1 VSVAAGEAAATAV
14 PAERQPLWL
23 NGVHLLALWAF
34 ALVQP
39 LFDLLGRNADF
50 FVARGSTS
58 GDIVAFAVGVTVLPP
73 LLLFAIEGLVGLV
86 STRARDWVHL
96 AFVAL
101 LTAVVALGFIKK
113 VVNGPSA
120 LLFPVS
126 LALGIGAA
134 AWYESEKS
142 VRTFATVLAAAPP
155 LFLFLFLFSSPVH
168 KLVLTGEAKAQAA
181 KVDSKTPVVMISF
194 DEFPIT
200 SLLRPDGSIDAV
212 RYPNFARFARQATW
226 FRNATT
232 VADGTR
238 WATPIVISGQLPKKD
253 ALPTF
258 QDYPQNLFTAL
269 GAGYRLHVTEPVT
282 RLCPK
287 KLCADTGPREVE
299 AGDVAGTASPDSE
312 NESFPERM
320 KSMASDLGIVSL
332 HLVLPDDLREHLP
345 SVSEQ
350 LGNFGAKEK
359 RAAPAALPTRPP
371 PRRGSVAAQRSL
383 HRATG
388 RELTELIPEAKKT
401 EQSRPAFPRFIDSI
415 KPYSGAGK
423 PPLYFMHILLPHHP
437 WHYLPS
443 GRTYGESE
451 PAIPGLRDN
460 IWNGD
465 GEAVNQGWQRHLL
478 QVAYVDRELGVLMT
492 RLRATG
498 LWDRALI
505 VLAADHGVAFAP
517 NSPRRKITTQ
527 DVGGIAPVPF
537 FMKLP
542 HVSRG
547 RVMDKHVQT
556 TDILPSIADAL
567 DFELPEKSDG
577 QSALSQD
584 FRASPEV
591 PVWSTTSTKE
601 FKLVT
606 VPFPVFLARRGAVV
620 NQQASLFGTGST
632 QPGLLWAVGPERE
645 LVGRQLGSASVAG
658 TLPASVRYDHPE
670 ELEAWAPAAP
680 WAPSHV
686 SGTVDGLPAGRN
698 LALAVDGRIR
708 AVARTYDYLG
718 KTRFSFMA
726 PEAAFRPGAND
737 VRVLAVTGS
746 GRGLRLTALGA

>member
-1 VSVAAGEAAATAV
+1 VSSAAGAAAAAA
-14 PAERQPLWL
+14 PAEREGQSPWL
-23 NGVHLLALWAF
+23 NGLHLLALWSF

-58 GDIVAFAVGVTVLPP
+58 GDIVAFAIGVTVIPP
-73 LLLFAIEGLVGLV
+73 LLLFAIEGLAGLA
-86 STRARDWVHL
+86 SSRARDWLHL

-101 LTAVVALGFIKK
+101 LAAIIALGFIKK
-113 VVNGPSA
+113 AVDTSSA

-126 LALGIGAA
+126 LAFGIGAA
-134 AWYESEKS
+134 AWYQSEKS

-168 KLVLTGEAKAQAA
+168 KLVLSGEAKAEAA
-181 KVDSKTPVVMISF
+181 NVNSKTPVVMISF
-194 DEFPIT
+194 DEFPIA
-200 SLLRPDGSIDAV
+200 SLMRPDGSIDAV
-212 RYPNFARFARQATW
+212 RYPNFARFARQSTW

-258 QDYPQNLFTAL
+258 QDYPQNLFTVL
-269 GAGYRLHVTEPVT
+269 GAGYRLNVTEPVT

-299 AGDVAGTASPDSE
+299 AGDVAGTASPDAE
-312 NESFPERM
+312 DESFPERM

-359 RAAPAALPTRPP
+359 AAPAALPGRQTPQ
-371 PRRGSVAAQRSL
+371 GSVSAQQRL
-383 HRATG
+383 RRATG
-388 RELTELIPEAKKT
+388 RRLTELIPEAKQA
-401 EQSRPAFPRFIDSI
+401 EQSRPAFPRFIDEI

-451 PAIPGLRDN
+451 PPIPGLRDN

-465 GEAVNQGWQRHLL
+465 GEAVDQGWQRHLL
-478 QVAYVDRELGVLMT
+478 QVGYVDRELGVLMT
-492 RLRATG
+492 KLRATG

-505 VLAADHGVAFAP
+505 VFAADHGVAFAP

-542 HVSRG
+542 RESRG
-547 RVMDKHVQT
+547 RILDKHVQT
-556 TDILPSIADAL
+556 IDILPSIADAL
-567 DFELPEKSDG
+567 DFQLPDKSDG
-577 QSALSQD
+577 QSALSKD
-584 FRASPEV
+584 FKPSSEV
-591 PVWSTTSTKE
+591 RVWSTTSTKE
-601 FKLVT
+601 FKLVS

-620 NQQASLFGTGST
+620 NQQASLFGTGTT
-632 QPGLLWAVGPERE
+632 QPGLLWAVGPDRG
-645 LVGRQLGSASVAG
+645 LVGRPLASASLAG
-658 TLPASVRYDHPE
+658 TLPATVRFDRPE
-670 ELEAWAPAAP
+670 ELQNWAPEAS

-686 SGTVDGLPAGRN
+686 SGTIDGLPAGRN

-718 KTRFSFMA
+718 KVRFSFMA
-726 PEAAFRPGAND
+726 PESAFRPGAND

-746 GRGLRLTALGA
+746 GRGVRLAALGA

>member
-1 VSVAAGEAAATAV
+1 VTGAAATAAAPV
-14 PAERQPLWL
+14 EAERQPLWL
-23 NGVHLLALWAF
+23 NGVHLLALWSF

-58 GDIVAFAVGVTVLPP
+58 GDIVAFAVGVTLIPP
-73 LLLFAIEGLVGLV
+73 LLLLAIETLVGLA
-86 STRARDWVHL
+86 SPRARHWVHL

-101 LTAVVALGFIKK
+101 LAAVIALGFIKK
-113 VVNGPSA
+113 VFDTSSV

-126 LALGIGAA
+126 LAFGIGAA
-134 AWYESEKS
+134 AWYQGEKS
-142 VRTFATVLAAAPP
+142 VRTFATVLGAAPP

-226 FRNATT
+226 FRNTTT

-269 GAGYRLHVTEPVT
+269 GGGYRLHVTEPVT

-287 KLCADTGPREVE
+287 SLCADTGPREVE
-299 AGDVAGTASPDSE
+299 AGDVAGTASPDAE
-312 NESFPERM
+312 DESFPERM

-350 LGNFGAKEK
+350 LGNFGAQEK
-359 RAAPAALPTRPP
+359 KAAPAALPSRPP
-371 PRRGSVAAQRSL
+371 PPKGSVSAQRRL
-383 HRATG
+383 RRATG
-388 RELTELIPEAKKT
+388 RELTELIPEAKQA
-401 EQSRPAFPRFIDSI
+401 EQSRPAFPRFIDEI

-451 PAIPGLRDN
+451 PPIPGLRDN
-460 IWNGD
+460 VWNGD
-465 GEAVNQGWQRHLL
+465 GEAVDQGWQRHLL

-492 RLRATG
+492 KLRATG

-517 NSPRRKITTQ
+517 NSPRRKITKQ

-542 HVSRG
+542 RETRG

-556 TDILPSIADAL
+556 IDILPSIADAL

-577 QSALSQD
+577 QSALSKD
-584 FRASPEV
+584 FRPSPEV
-591 PVWSTTSTKE
+591 RVWSTTSTKE
-601 FKLVT
+601 FKLLEI
-606 VPFPVFLARRGAVV
+606 PYPLFLTRRGAVV

-632 QPGLLWAVGPERE
+632 RPGLLWAVGPVRE
-645 LVGRQLGSASVAG
+645 LVGRPLASASLAG
-658 TLPASVRYDHPE
+658 TLPATVRYDRPE
-670 ELEAWAPAAP
+670 ELQTWTPAAP

-686 SGTVDGLPAGRN
+686 SGTIDGLPAGRN

-708 AVARTYDYLG
+708 AVARTYDFLG
-718 KTRFSFMA
+718 KTRFSFVA

-746 GRGLRLTALGA
+746 GRGVRLAALGG

>member
-1 VSVAAGEAAATAV
+1 VSEAVAAAAPAE
-14 PAERQPLWL
+14 AERQPLWL
-23 NGVHLLALWAF
+23 NGAHLLALWAF

-58 GDIVAFAVGVTVLPP
+58 GDIVAFAIGVTLIPP
-73 LLLFAIEGLVGLV
+73 LVLVLVELVVGLV
-86 STRARDWVHL
+86 SARARDWLHI

-101 LTAVVALGFIKK
+101 LAAVIALGFLKK
-113 VVNGPSA
+113 VIDTSSA

-126 LALGIGAA
+126 LAFGIGAA
-134 AWYESEKS
+134 AWYESEKA

-168 KLVLTGEAKAQAA
+168 KLVLTGEAKAEAA
-181 KVDSKTPVVMISF
+181 KVDSTTPVVMISF

-200 SLLRPDGSIDAV
+200 SLMRPDGSIDAV

-226 FRNATT
+226 FRNTTT

-258 QDYPQNLFTAL
+258 QDYPQNLFTVL

-299 AGDVAGTASPDSE
+299 AGDVAGTASPDAE
-312 NESFPERM
+312 DESFPERM
-320 KSMASDLGIVSL
+320 RSMASDLGIVSL

-350 LGNFGAKEK
+350 LGNFGAQEK
-359 RAAPAALPTRPP
+359 KAAPAALPSRPRPP
-371 PRRGSVAAQRSL
+371 QGSVAAQRRL
-383 HRATG
+383 RRATG
-388 RELTELIPEAKKT
+388 RELTELIPEAKEA
-401 EQSRPAFPRFIDSI
+401 EQARPAFPRFIDSI

-423 PPLYFMHILLPHHP
+423 PPLYFMHVLLPHHP

-443 GRTYGESE
+443 GRTYGESQ
-451 PAIPGLRDN
+451 PPIPGLRDN
-460 IWNGD
+460 VWNAN

-478 QVAYVDRELGVLMT
+478 QVGYADRELGVLIT
-492 RLRATG
+492 KLRAAG

-517 NSPRRKITTQ
+517 NSPRRKITPQ

-542 HVSRG
+542 SESRG
-547 RVMDKHVQT
+547 RIVDKHVQT
-556 TDILPSIADAL
+556 SDILPSIADAL

-577 QSALSQD
+577 ASALAAD
-584 FRASPEV
+584 FKPSPEV
-591 PVWSTTSTKE
+591 RVWSTTSTKE
-601 FKLVT
+601 FKVVE
-606 VPFPVFLARRGAVV
+606 VPYPLFLTRRGAVI
-620 NQQASLFGTGST
+620 NQQASLFGTGSVR
-632 QPGLLWAVGPERE
+632 PGLLWAGGPDRE
-645 LVGRQLGSASVAG
+645 QVGRPLAAAALAG
-658 TLPASVRYDHPE
+658 TLPATVRYDRPE
-670 ELEAWAPAAP
+670 ELNTWTPEAP

-686 SGTVDGLPAGRN
+686 SGTIDGLPAGRD
-698 LALAVDGRIR
+698 LALAVNGRIR
-708 AVARTYDYLG
+708 AVGRTYGYLG
-718 KTRFSFMA
+718 KTRFSLMA
-726 PEAAFRPGAND
+726 PEFAFRPGAND
-737 VRVLAVTGS
+737 VRVLAMTGS
-746 GRGLRLTALGA
+746 GRGVRLATLGG